1 MKKTSDSHD
10 ILISV
15 TENNNNNDEKK
26 DGLQPTITLFGGVMV
41 IVGCII
47 GSGIFISPKGVH
59 ENVNS
64 IGLSLII
71 WILCGIFTGIGA
83 YCYAELGTFIQQS
96 GGDYAYVLV
105 AYGPLLGFMR
115 MWIESIIVRPCTITA
130 VAITFST
137 YILYPFLSYQNTIPF
152 MPQIIAC
159 TGILLLTYFNCWSV
173 KITTSIQNIFTIAK
187 LVALI
192 TIILTGIFLLF
203 FNNNKS
209 NLGNI
214 FFTSEVLSFGKIA
227 MAFYSG
233 LWAFNGWNFLN
244 VITEE
249 LIDPSKNLPKAIGI
263 SCTLCTIVY
272 VFVNIAFYASLSIE
286 EFVTSNAIAI
296 TFANKYY
303 GILSGLMPIL
313 VAFSCF
319 GTVNGVMLTSSRLF
333 FVASRNGHMPG
344 ILSYI
349 NREKNTPIPAVCFT
363 SILSIFYLFLS
374 SNIYTLINYV
384 QIVNW
389 IAIGVATS
397 ALLWLRIKKPPK
409 IYKRPLKV
417 NIIFPI
423 IFLIGC
429 SFLIIFPI
437 IQAPKD
443 TLIGIGLL
451 LTGLPIYYIFVKRN
465 VNVRFI
471 DKFMN
476 KITELFIIYFNV
488 TPIEKVD

>member
-1 MKKTSDSHD
+1 MEKFNESND
-10 ILISV
+10 ILIPV
-15 TENNNNNDEKK
+15 NDDNNNNGKK
-26 DGLQPTITLFGGVMV
+26 IEGLQPSITLFGGVMV

-47 GSGIFISPKGVH
+47 GSGIFISPQGVH
-59 ENVNS
+59 ENVDS

-96 GGDYAYVLV
+96 GGDYTYVLV
-105 AYGPLLGFMR
+105 AYGPMLGFMR
-115 MWIESIIVRPCTITA
+115 MWIESVIVRPCTITA

-137 YILYPFLSYQNTIPF
+137 YILYPFSSYQNIIPF
-152 MPQIIAC
+152 ITQIIAC
-159 TGILLLTYFNCWSV
+159 IGILLLTFCNCWSI
-173 KITTSIQNIFTIAK
+173 KITTLIQNVFTIAK
-187 LVALI
+187 LISLL
-192 TIILTGIFLLF
+192 TIILTGIYLLF
-203 FNNNKS
+203 FNNNLNI
-209 NLGNI
+209 NLDNI
-214 FFTSEVLSFGKIA
+214 FYLPKISYGKLA

-263 SCTLCTIVY
+263 SCTLCTIIY
-272 VFVNIAFYASLSIE
+272 LFVNVAFYTGISIE
-286 EFVTSNAIAI
+286 QFITSKAIAI

-303 GILSGLMPIL
+303 GVLSILMPIL

-319 GTVNGVMLTSSRLF
+319 GTVNGIMLTSSRLF
-333 FVASRNGHMPG
+333 FSASRNGHMPK
-344 ILSYI
+344 IFSYI
-349 NREKNTPIPAVCFT
+349 NRDRNTPIPAVCFT
-363 SILSIFYLFLS
+363 SILSIFYLLLS

-389 IAIGVATS
+389 IAISIATS
-397 ALLWLRIKKPPK
+397 ALLYLRVKKPPK

-451 LTGLPIYYIFVKRN
+451 LTGLPIYYIFVKHN
-465 VNVRFI
+465 FNIKFF

-476 KITELFIIYFNV
+476 KITELCIMYFNV